1 MILTN
6 GMQINV
12 VYEQPVEIKI
22 EFPLSI
28 LYAYDDTDDLEIT
41 WDDNIQL
48 LILEPLRQGGVYI
61 KNSSLDR
68 FPAVKNNDV
77 ILSLHMILVVRP
89 PGFNLH
95 AIVNS
100 LTSENFQKG
109 LCIKRKSDY
118 VGFETIYAD
127 PFAIDHINN

>member
-1 MILTN
+1 MMLTN

-12 VYEQPVEIKI
+12 VYERPVEIKI

-61 KNSSLDR
+61 KDSSLDR
-68 FPAVKNNDV
+68 FPAVKNDDT
-77 ILSLHMILVVRP
+77 ILSLHLVMIVRP

-95 AIVNS
+95 TIVSS

-118 VGFETIYAD
+118 AGFEIVYAD
-127 PFAIDHINN
+127 PFAIDHGK